1 MTIKPASPDD
11 ILRWPD
17 GTWCYRS
24 ELWGMQH
31 MSDDYEVITQDNPEY
46 EHFEYVDDAEEN

>member
-31 MSDDYEVITQDNPEY
+31 MSDDYEVITQDHPEY
-46 EHFEYVDDAEEN
+46 EHFEYVDDPEEN